1 MNTKPLTKD
10 LIGKRILVKE
20 YNSSYWT
27 NPVEAGVFEV
37 SPSGEYCKIQ
47 IRRQDDTTYT
57 KWCNVTDYI
66 LVEELP
72 SVMDKIADEW
82 KKWEDKTT
90 QKYTP
95 PPYKTG
101 DFFDHLPT
109 SICSSDYADAP
120 DWHATNYS
128 SEVKKQK
135 WVHGICNP
143 PADDAKEYVKNCKS
157 TGKRYNSVDQM
168 LKSMMKEAKKNK

>member
-27 NPVEAGVFEV
+27 NPTEAGVFEV

-47 IRRQDDTTYT
+47 IRRQDDTTFT
-57 KWCNVTDYI
+57 KWCNVNDYI

-72 SVMDKIADEW
+72 SVIDKVSDVVEKFNKDLRETERKAREEFHKHSTSPTVTKPSYWD
-82 KKWEDKTT
+82 T
-90 QKYTP
+90 
-95 PPYKTG
+95 
-101 DFFDHLPT
+101 LPT

-120 DWHATNYS
+120 DWHATNYN
-128 SEVKKQK
+128 SEAKKQK

-143 PADDAKEYVKNCKS
+143 PSPDW
-157 TGKRYNSVDQM
+157 
-168 LKSMMKEAKKNK
+168 KKK